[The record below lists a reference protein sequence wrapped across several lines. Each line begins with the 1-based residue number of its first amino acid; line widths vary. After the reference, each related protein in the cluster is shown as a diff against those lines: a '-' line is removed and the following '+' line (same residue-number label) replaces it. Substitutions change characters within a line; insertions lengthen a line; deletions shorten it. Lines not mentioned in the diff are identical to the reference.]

1 MNGTAPGAAGSGG
14 PGPKDLGSG
23 SRELDGI
30 DVDRLR
36 STLLDLLGVPSPS
49 GRTDEVVQVLGDRLV
64 DMGLTPELTRR
75 GAIAIRPPGDPE
87 GPARA
92 MVAHADTI
100 GMVVREIKPSGRL
113 KLAQVG
119 THSARFA
126 EGARVTVFTDDP
138 GVTCT
143 GTIVPLKAS
152 GHRWGDEVDT
162 QGIGWDH
169 VELRIDERV
178 QSDAD
183 VRALGIQVGD
193 HVAFHSQ
200 PTITPSGFVVAR
212 HLDDKAALA
221 ALLEMLAVLGEQ
233 RLEVEVPLH
242 VLITVSEEVGHG
254 ASHGLDGD
262 VAELV
267 SIDTAVVAPGQESRE
282 DMVTIGMQ
290 DSSGPFDYHL
300 SRRLLAL
307 CRRHDIPHRRDVFD
321 HYRSD
326 AAAALEAGAATRA
339 ALVGVGVD
347 ATHGHERC
355 HLDGIVALCRLLLA
369 YARSP
374 LTFSH
379 WDAEPVG
386 ELSDF
391 PSSSVQPTP
400 HQPELVEQRL
410 PD

>member
-1 MNGTAPGAAGSGG
+1 MTGTRPTDAP
-14 PGPKDLGSG
+14 LGHPAPN
-23 SRELDGI
+23 RAGI

-36 STLLDLLGVPSPS
+36 VTLLDLLGVPSPS

-75 GAIAIRPPGDPE
+75 GAIAVRPPGTVE

-100 GMVVREIKPSGRL
+100 GLIVREIKPTGRL
-113 KLAQVG
+113 KIAQIG

-126 EGARVTVFTDDP
+126 EGARVTIFVDDP
-138 GVTCT
+138 MVTYT

-152 GHRWGDEVDT
+152 GHRFGGEVDT
-162 QGIGWDH
+162 QGVGWEH

-178 QSDAD
+178 DSDAD
-183 VRALGIQVGD
+183 VRSLGVAVGD
-193 HVAFHSQ
+193 HVAFNAQ
-200 PTITPSGFVVAR
+200 PTITASGFVVSR

-233 RLEVEVPLH
+233 KIHVEVPLH

-267 SIDTAVVAPGQESRE
+267 SIDTAVVAPGQTSRE
-282 DMVTIGMQ
+282 DAVTVAMQ

-300 SRRLLAL
+300 TRRLLRL
-307 CRRHDIPHRRDVFD
+307 CRQHRIPHHRDVFD

-355 HLDGIVALCRLLLA
+355 HMDGIVALCELLLA
-369 YARSP
+369 YARAP
-374 LTFSH
+374 LTFSE

-386 ELSDF
+386 DLSDF
-391 PSSSVQPTP
+391 PSTSVQPAP
-400 HQPELVEQRL
+400 HQPELPE
-410 PD
+410 

>member
-1 MNGTAPGAAGSGG
+1 MSDHGPLSAEAAE
-14 PGPKDLGSG
+14 
-23 SRELDGI
+23 RARRVGI
-30 DVDRLR
+30 DVERMR
-36 STLLDLLGVPSPS
+36 GTLLDLLGVPSPS

-64 DMGLTPELTRR
+64 EMGLAPELTRR
-75 GAIAIRPPGDPE
+75 GAIAVRPPGAPS

-100 GMVVREIKPSGRL
+100 GLIVREIKPDGRL
-113 KLAQVG
+113 KVAQIG

-126 EGARVTVFTDDP
+126 EGARVTVFVDDP
-138 GVTCT
+138 GVTYT
-143 GTIVPLKAS
+143 GTILPLKAS
-152 GHRWGDEVDT
+152 GHRFGDEVDT
-162 QGIGWDH
+162 QGVGWDH

-178 QSDAD
+178 RTAAD
-183 VRALGIQVGD
+183 VRDLGIAVGD
-193 HVAFHSQ
+193 HVAFHAQ
-200 PTITPSGFVVAR
+200 PTITASGFVVSR

-233 RLEVEVPLH
+233 QVQVEVPLH
-242 VLITVSEEVGHG
+242 VLLTVSEEVGHG

-267 SIDTAVVAPGQESRE
+267 SIDTAVVAPGQASRE
-282 DMVTIGMQ
+282 DAVTVAMQ

-300 SRRLLAL
+300 TRRLLRL
-307 CRRHDIPHRRDVFD
+307 CRRHGIPHERDVFD

-355 HLDGIVALCRLLLA
+355 HMDGIVALCELLLA
-369 YARSP
+369 YARAP
-374 LTFSH
+374 LTFSE

-391 PSSSVQPTP
+391 PSSSVQPAP
-400 HQPELVEQRL
+400 HQPELPE
-410 PD
+410 

>member
-1 MNGTAPGAAGSGG
+1 MSAHDRGPGATSDRHDRDA
-14 PGPKDLGSG
+14 
-23 SRELDGI
+23 I

-36 STLLDLLGVPSPS
+36 TTLLDLLGVPSPS
-49 GRTDEVVQVLGDRLV
+49 GRTDELVQVLGDRLV

-75 GAIAIRPPGDPE
+75 GAIAVRPPGAPS

-100 GMVVREIKPSGRL
+100 GMMVREVKANGRL
-113 KLAQVG
+113 KVVQIG

-138 GVTCT
+138 GVTYT
-143 GTIVPLKAS
+143 GTVLPLKAS
-152 GHRWGDEVDT
+152 GHRYADEVDT

-169 VELRIDERV
+169 VELRIDEPV
-178 QSDAD
+178 ADAD
-183 VRALGIQVGD
+183 QVRALGIEVGD
-193 HVAFHSQ
+193 HVAFHAQ
-200 PTITPSGFVVAR
+200 PTVTPSGFVVSR

-233 RLEVEVPLH
+233 RVEVEVPLH
-242 VLITVSEEVGHG
+242 VLITVAEEVGHG

-262 VAELV
+262 VAELL
-267 SIDTAVVAPGQESRE
+267 SIDTAVVAPGQTSRE
-282 DMVTIGMQ
+282 DAVTVGMQ

-307 CRRHDIPHRRDVFD
+307 CRRHGIPHRRDVFD

-355 HLDGIVALCRLLLA
+355 HMDGIVALCRLLLA

-391 PSSSVQPTP
+391 PSSSVQPAP
-400 HQPELVEQRL
+400 HQPELQE
-410 PD
+410 

>member
-1 MNGTAPGAAGSGG
+1 MTG
-14 PGPKDLGSG
+14 PSAQR
-23 SRELDGI
+23 SGI

-36 STLLDLLGVPSPS
+36 ATLVDLLGVPSPS

-64 DMGLTPELTRR
+64 AMGLTPELTRR
-75 GAIAIRPPGDPE
+75 GAIAVTQPSTAT

-100 GMVVREIKPSGRL
+100 GLIVREIKPTGRL
-113 KLAQVG
+113 KVAQIG

-126 EGARVTVFTDDP
+126 EGARVTIFVDDP
-138 GVTCT
+138 AVTYS

-152 GHRWGDEVDT
+152 GHRFGDEVDT
-162 QGIGWDH
+162 QGVGWEH
-169 VELRIDERV
+169 VELRIDELV
-178 QSDAD
+178 DSDAD
-183 VRALGIQVGD
+183 VRSLGIAVGD
-193 HVAFHSQ
+193 HVAFHAQ
-200 PTITPSGFVVAR
+200 PTITSSGFVVSR

-233 RLEVEVPLH
+233 NIRVEVPLH

-254 ASHGLDGD
+254 ASHGLHGD

-267 SIDTAVVAPGQESRE
+267 SIDTAVVAPGQTSRE
-282 DMVTIGMQ
+282 DAVTVAMQ

-300 SRRLLAL
+300 TRRLLRL
-307 CRRHDIPHRRDVFD
+307 CRQHQIPHHRDVFD

-355 HLDGIVALCRLLLA
+355 HIDGVVALCELLLA
-369 YARSP
+369 YARAP
-374 LTFSH
+374 LTFSE

-391 PSSSVQPTP
+391 PSSSVQPAP
-400 HQPELVEQRL
+400 HQPELPE
-410 PD
+410 